1 MKKII
6 LLCLLTPLVAFA
18 EPEDELEGSVETEDI
33 SIDGQAC
40 YDYLD
45 SKGYEEGGNER
56 KGKTFFIAVGID
68 SSGANMSQLAYIDS
82 IQNAF
87 IRAQM
92 NAKTALAE
100 SLEKKITSEIQNEF
114 KQAFKEG
121 KKPAVIIQEQDTE
134 AATYEELSAYQKMK
148 LLMQQ
153 RLDEVISQ
161 ENKDQVGQDERA
173 LEEQMEGILN
183 QNIFRDAIEAT
194 AKSNIRGM
202 KTLYSHLS
210 AKPASNRTSVCNV
223 AVWSEKLVKYADAMS
238 TGNFSKLRNLKKGK
252 PLKEYVPTNQETLG
266 VTFGAFMV
274 KNEKGEMSVISF
286 SQAGLKTSSSLSE
299 KAAFTAAKTKA
310 ERAIMQLRNE
320 NVEVAEKIDTFEIT
334 TERTNGLTDFYLEE
348 NIERRQ
354 IAKTQGSLQGTRVLK
369 RWKQKHPVTGRLIA
383 GMVVGWSPSS
393 ADFATNMK
401 ETLDNAPQSD
411 GIDYNPTQ
419 VDAQEVGLGS
429 SIGDD
434 EDDEDEDGF

>member
-6 LLCLLTPLVAFA
+6 LLYLLTPLLLFS
-18 EPEDELEGSVETEDI
+18 EPEDELDGSVETEDI
-33 SIDGQAC
+33 SMDGQAC

-56 KGKTFFIAVGID
+56 KGKKFFIAVGID

-100 SLEKKITSEIQNEF
+100 SLEKQIKSEIQNEF

-121 KKPAVIIQEQDTE
+121 KRPAIIIQEQDAE
-134 AATYEELSAYQKMK
+134 AETYEDLSTYQKMK
-148 LLMQQ
+148 LLMHQK
-153 RLDEVISQ
+153 LDELISQ
-161 ENKDQVGQDERA
+161 DNKDAVGQDERE
-173 LEEQMEGILN
+173 LEKQMEGILN
-183 QNIFRDAIEAT
+183 QNVFRDSIEAT

-202 KTLYSHLS
+202 KTLYSNLS

-223 AVWSEKLVKYADAMS
+223 AIWSDNLAKYADAMS

-252 PLKEYVPTNQETLG
+252 PLKEYVPTDQETLA

-286 SQAGLKTSSSLSE
+286 SQAGMKTSSSMSE

-320 NVEVAEKIDTFEIT
+320 NVEVTEKIDSFEVT
-334 TERTNGLTDFYLEE
+334 TEKTDGLIDVYSEE

-354 IAKTQGSLQGTRVLK
+354 TAKTEGSLQGSKVLK
-369 RWKQKHPVTGRLIA
+369 RWKQKHPVTGRLVA

-393 ADFATNMK
+393 ADFSRDMK
-401 ETLDNAPQSD
+401 ETLDQDPESGVA
-411 GIDYNPTQ
+411 DYSPTQ
-419 VDAQEVGLGS
+419 VDAKEVESGS
-429 SIGDD
+429 SMGDD
-434 EDDEDEDGF
+434 EDDF